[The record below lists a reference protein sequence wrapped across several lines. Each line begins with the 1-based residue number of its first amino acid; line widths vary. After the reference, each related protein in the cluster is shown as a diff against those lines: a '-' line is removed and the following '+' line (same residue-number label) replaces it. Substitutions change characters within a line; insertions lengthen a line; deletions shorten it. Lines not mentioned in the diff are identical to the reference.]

1 MKTRVTMAKG
11 TSTSFVSAA
20 TRMSSE
26 KSDQNVITI
35 SSTVDAGCSR
45 AELIARWI
53 LESFFF
59 LVVVATT
66 SSSTTATGAHGSAFG
81 HARNFGGSTLW
92 YGFASDAFVS
102 SVSRSGG
109 WTSTESLKRRPSPL
123 GGDIAKNP
131 V

>member
-1 MKTRVTMAKG
+1 MAKG

-45 AELIARWI
+45 GELIARWI

-59 LVVVATT
+59 FVVVATT

-92 YGFASDAFVS
+92 YGFASGRLRLLGLEVRRLGVD
-102 SVSRSGG
+102 G
-109 WTSTESLKRRPSPL
+109 SLKRRPSPL
-123 GGDIAKNP
+123 WRHRQIP